1 MNNIKLEAKNGNEG
15 IILSYLKEFA
25 SPALVERINNGNK
38 TLAQCWKY
46 ITSEAKKKAK
56 NGCACIE
63 DSTVYG
69 WAIHFFEEDSIKE
82 GKNQVIADVKK
93 TEVNKVEVKKEKPK
107 VAAEPKKVMTQ
118 SSTMTRLTP
127 KDAAAAVYH
136 HFQEKKQ
143 NQEE

>member
-46 ITSEAKKKAK
+46 ITAEAKKKAK

-63 DSTVYG
+63 DCTVYG
-69 WAIHFFEEDSIKE
+69 WAIHFFEED
-82 GKNQVIADVKK
+82 DVNI
-93 TEVNKVEVKKEKPK
+93 EEIPNEPHVEVSTSKKAEDNIPQPKAKKKKET
-107 VAAEPKKVMTQ
+107 AQNFEQ
-118 SSTMTRLTP
+118 LGF
-127 KDAAAAVYH
+127 DAL
-136 HFQEKKQ
+136 FGDF
-143 NQEE
+143 

>member
-63 DSTVYG
+63 DRTVYG
-69 WAIHFFEEDSIKE
+69 WAIHFFEEDDINGE
-82 GKNQVIADVKK
+82 EIPN
-93 TEVNKVEVKKEKPK
+93 EPHVEVSTSETPEEKIPQPKPKKKKET
-107 VAAEPKKVMTQ
+107 AQNFEQ
-118 SSTMTRLTP
+118 LGF
-127 KDAAAAVYH
+127 DAL
-136 HFQEKKQ
+136 FGDF
-143 NQEE
+143 